1 MIPGS
6 FPLLLYRGDT
16 CSWRFVLWTDVDKTV
31 PADLAGVTVKA
42 EIRDKAGG
50 TKVVIALACAVEM
63 PNAILVTLDA
73 AASATLPLTGAWDLQ
88 LTYPEGEVAT
98 VLAGAVSVKA
108 DVTDSVVAARMAPTL
123 VRSA

>member
-31 PADLAGVTVKA
+31 PADLAGVVVKA

-98 VLAGAVSVKA
+98 
-108 DVTDSVVAARMAPTL
+108 M
-123 VRSA
+123 RSSSNGQE